1 MASVAETMKHGLHP
15 PRHSQAVTLGGKAER
30 VGAEACRLN
39 FTGSA
44 CHPAGAGRAWHGC
57 LSENQPDG
65 VSSETTSGWVG
76 GVRLCACVEGG
87 GGWRLMGY
95 MLTRMS

>member
-1 MASVAETMKHGLHP
+1 MASVAETMRHGLHP
-15 PRHSQAVTLGGKAER
+15 PRHSQAVTLGSWLRVKAER
-30 VGAEACRLN
+30 AGAEACRLN

-44 CHPAGAGRAWHGC
+44 CYPGETGRAWHGC

-76 GVRLCACVEGG
+76 GVCLWACVWRGEVGG
-87 GGWRLMGY
+87 V
-95 MLTRMS
+95 